1 MSAIAQEVEK
11 VLAALQDRPSLPPL
25 SPQRLWSYAVDRD
38 IAAFR
43 DGADREFRET
53 AEAHALTAA
62 LHLGNDSLD
71 RAHELVQAHEGHPT
85 CDWVH
90 AIVHRREGDYANSK
104 YWVRRA
110 GAHSAYHGL
119 QARASRLLGES
130 GKQPQASSRL
140 ATALEKIRTQGEW
153 NAYLFV
159 DAVSMQ
165 ESGDGDAESRELLE
179 RLQHL
184 EWQCL
189 MRYLNGLLRLDGRQ
203 EEQRHESGG

>member
-1 MSAIAQEVEK
+1 MPANAQQVEK
-11 VLAALQDRPSLPPL
+11 LLASLQDRPSLPPL
-25 SPQRLWSYAVDRD
+25 SPQRLWSFAMDRD

-43 DGADREFRET
+43 DGSDPEFRDS
-53 AEAHALTAA
+53 AEGHALTAA
-62 LHLGNDSLD
+62 LYLANDSLD

-130 GKQPQASSRL
+130 DNPAEAFAPLAS
-140 ATALEKIRTQGEW
+140 ALEKIRTQGEW

-165 ESGDGDAESRELLE
+165 ESGGGDEASLRLLE
-179 RLQHL
+179 RLQQL
-184 EWQCL
+184 EWQIL

-203 EEQRHESGG
+203 EEERHESGG